1 MSKEPEITIGEP
13 MTVEQIEAAGPFAPK
28 GDRWEQWKKANV
40 TADTKLAWYS
50 AVYGPRSA
58 RMGWATL
65 RDGKPHL
72 LYVVAI
78 A

>member
-1 MSKEPEITIGEP
+1 MTPEITIGEP
-13 MTVEQIEAAGPFAPK
+13 MTVDQVETADMFAPS
-28 GDRWEQWKKANV
+28 DPRWQEFKEANV
-40 TADTKLAWYS
+40 TADTQLAWYS